1 MTDHETNITVSLA
14 LPATLAIRQ
23 SRDIAEAVHITKAS
37 PTDEVNWKIVFTGF
51 LIMILLVIWTWSVPR
66 GPFVVV
72 VARPFTSVQSTW
84 SLIADADGYFVSTGI
99 APWVA
104 VAYSNAPSFPARL
117 RSAGA
122 LFVFSANLISTCQQD
137 APDERTR

>member
-1 MTDHETNITVSLA
+1 ME
-14 LPATLAIRQ
+14 
-23 SRDIAEAVHITKAS
+23 KAS
-37 PTDEVNWKIVFTGF
+37 ATNPTMKVNWKIVSSVF
-51 LIMILLVIWTWSVPR
+51 LIMTLLVIWMWIVPR

-72 VARPFTSVQSTW
+72 VARPFTTAQSTW
-84 SLIADADGYFVSTGI
+84 SLIADADGSFVSSGI

-122 LFVFSANLISTCQQD
+122 LFVFSANSISTCQQE
-137 APDERTR
+137 ASDERPR